1 MATLVT
7 AGVALS
13 YAAAML
19 WNLVDVLAIVGAVG
33 LLLLLGPDVIG
44 LKKWKKRF
52 AGRAAERAQDQSNA
66 SPSRDSSS
74 SK

>member
-1 MATLVT
+1 
-7 AGVALS
+7 
-13 YAAAML
+13 ML
-19 WNLVDVLAIVGAVG
+19 WKLVDVVALLGAVG

-44 LKKWKKRF
+44 LKRWK
-52 AGRAAERAQDQSNA
+52 ERLSRRSADPVQDQSNA